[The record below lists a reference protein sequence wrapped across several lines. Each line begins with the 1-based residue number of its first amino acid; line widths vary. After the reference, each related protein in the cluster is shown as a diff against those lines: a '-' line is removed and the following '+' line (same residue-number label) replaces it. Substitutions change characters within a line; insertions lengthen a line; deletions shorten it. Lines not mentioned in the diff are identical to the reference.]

1 MPTLSPASRRR
12 LAPLLLAPWLVLV
25 LAAPTGTPAPAA
37 VEGVDARID
46 RCFELRRNR
55 PQQAVELADSLLSGT
70 GLDLERRIK
79 VMSCQGVA
87 ATLLGD
93 NARAVTVADAIAA
106 ELERHPELPAPYRMR
121 ALSNLG
127 AILHGAGQA
136 YRAEKVYAHTV
147 RVGEQIGGTDA
158 VRAQASTLNNIG
170 LINVDYLDAPQAA
183 DAHYRQALALTR
195 SLGESNP
202 QILYNFAINQLRLD
216 DRDAALKA
224 LEEAGEA
231 ARSSASVLMEL
242 RVRSAL
248 AGLRQEGGAEA
259 TMRALEQ
266 IAGLQA
272 ELPDPAGEAAT
283 LARLSTIQGRSGL
296 RAQALASARRA
307 YEQARPTHSPQ
318 ETYQALQ
325 ALVEALAAEG
335 DTRGALDYA
344 GRISAM
350 KLDALRQQRMDLLA
364 DLQARNQDALS
375 QRELERMRYEDNIR
389 RLKEEKS
396 RMLRSAGIGLLVLLL
411 LGAVAFGLLQRRRH
425 QQLRVFSERDAL
437 TGLANRHAATAA
449 LNALAAQRSQDDA
462 RHVLFLIDIDH
473 FKQINDTHGHHAGD
487 TVLAEVSRRLQAAC
501 RPGDLVSR
509 WGGEEFLVACA
520 NLDPAQAQAVAARLC
535 KAMAYTLET
544 ADGERAVTASLGLAP
559 IPFFDVIPEGHVARR
574 WDYALRM
581 ADRALYAAKEQRNGW
596 VGYWGARLPDDAT
609 AEAVLEFPEAAPG
622 IVHVMSSRPR
632 NPARLREESLR
643 EALAQL

>member
-1 MPTLSPASRRR
+1 MPSLSPTSRRR

-25 LAAPTGTPAPAA
+25 LAAPTGAPAPAA

-55 PQQAVELADSLLSGT
+55 PQQAMELADSLLSGT

-79 VMSCQGVA
+79 VLSCQGVA
-87 ATLLGD
+87 ATLVGD
-93 NARAVTVADAIAA
+93 NARAVTAADAIAA
-106 ELERHPELPAPYRMR
+106 ELERHPELPAAYRMR

-136 YRAEKVYAHTV
+136 YRAEKVYAQTV
-147 RVGEQIGGTDA
+147 RVGEEIGGTDA

-183 DAHYRQALALTR
+183 DGHYRQALALTR
-195 SLGESNP
+195 SLGEPDP

-248 AGLRQEGGAEA
+248 TGLRQEGGAEA

-266 IAGLQA
+266 IASLQA

-283 LARLSTIQGRSGL
+283 LARLSTIQGQSGL

-307 YEQARPTHSPQ
+307 YEQTRPTHSPQ

-375 QRELERMRYEDNIR
+375 QRELERMRYEENIR

>member
-1 MPTLSPASRRR
+1 MPTLPPASRRR

-37 VEGVDARID
+37 EGVDARID

-106 ELERHPELPAPYRMR
+106 ELERHPELPAPFRMR

-127 AILHGAGQA
+127 GILHGAGQV
-136 YRAEKVYAHTV
+136 YRAEKVYAQTV
-147 RVGEQIGGTDA
+147 RVGEEIGGTDA

-224 LEEAGEA
+224 LEEASEA

-248 AGLRQEGGAEA
+248 SGLRQEGGAEA

-283 LARLSTIQGRSGL
+283 LARLSTIQGQSGL

-632 NPARLREESLR
+632 NPARLREQSLR

>member
-1 MPTLSPASRRR
+1 MPTLPPASRRR

-283 LARLSTIQGRSGL
+283 LARLSTIQGQSGL

-344 GRISAM
+344 GRISEM

-437 TGLANRHAATAA
+437 TGLANRHAATTA

-487 TVLAEVSRRLQAAC
+487 TVLAEVSQRLQAAC

>member
-1 MPTLSPASRRR
+1 MPPASRRR

-37 VEGVDARID
+37 EGVDARID

-106 ELERHPELPAPYRMR
+106 ELERHPELPAPFRMR

-127 AILHGAGQA
+127 GILHGAGQV
-136 YRAEKVYAHTV
+136 YRAEKVYAQTV
-147 RVGEQIGGTDA
+147 RVGEEIGGTDA

-224 LEEAGEA
+224 LEEASEA

-248 AGLRQEGGAEA
+248 SGLRQEGGAEA

-283 LARLSTIQGRSGL
+283 LARLSTIQGQSGL

-632 NPARLREESLR
+632 NPARLREQSLR

>member
-1 MPTLSPASRRR
+1 MPTLPPASRRR

-37 VEGVDARID
+37 EGVDARID

-55 PQQAVELADSLLSGT
+55 PQQAMELADSLLSGT

-231 ARSSASVLMEL
+231 ARNSASVLMEL

-283 LARLSTIQGRSGL
+283 LARLSTIQGQSGL

-437 TGLANRHAATAA
+437 TGLATRHAATAA

>member
-1 MPTLSPASRRR
+1 MPTLPPASRRR

-37 VEGVDARID
+37 EGVDARID

-55 PQQAVELADSLLSGT
+55 PQQAMELADSLLSGT

-283 LARLSTIQGRSGL
+283 LARLSTIQGQSGL

-344 GRISAM
+344 GRISEM

-487 TVLAEVSRRLQAAC
+487 TVLAEVSQRLQAAC

>member
-1 MPTLSPASRRR
+1 
-12 LAPLLLAPWLVLV
+12 
-25 LAAPTGTPAPAA
+25 
-37 VEGVDARID
+37 
-46 RCFELRRNR
+46 
-55 PQQAVELADSLLSGT
+55 
-70 GLDLERRIK
+70 
-79 VMSCQGVA
+79 
-87 ATLLGD
+87 
-93 NARAVTVADAIAA
+93 
-106 ELERHPELPAPYRMR
+106 
-121 ALSNLG
+121 
-127 AILHGAGQA
+127 
-136 YRAEKVYAHTV
+136 
-147 RVGEQIGGTDA
+147 
-158 VRAQASTLNNIG
+158 
-170 LINVDYLDAPQAA
+170 
-183 DAHYRQALALTR
+183 
-195 SLGESNP
+195 
-202 QILYNFAINQLRLD
+202 
-216 DRDAALKA
+216 
-224 LEEAGEA
+224 
-231 ARSSASVLMEL
+231 
-242 RVRSAL
+242 
-248 AGLRQEGGAEA
+248 
-259 TMRALEQ
+259 
-266 IAGLQA
+266 
-272 ELPDPAGEAAT
+272 
-283 LARLSTIQGRSGL
+283 
-296 RAQALASARRA
+296 
-307 YEQARPTHSPQ
+307 
-318 ETYQALQ
+318 
-325 ALVEALAAEG
+325 
-335 DTRGALDYA
+335 
-344 GRISAM
+344 
-350 KLDALRQQRMDLLA
+350 
-364 DLQARNQDALS
+364 
-375 QRELERMRYEDNIR
+375 
-389 RLKEEKS
+389 
-396 RMLRSAGIGLLVLLL
+396 MLRSAGIGLLVLLL

-437 TGLANRHAATAA
+437 TGLANRHAATAT